1 MDIWVRKIK
10 GEWNILK
17 SPSGKFPAGGYRVTP
32 TGCRT
37 KAELID
43 WLDLQR
49 PMDKRG
55 EKIKIISA

>member
-17 SPSGKFPAGGYRVTP
+17 SPSGKYPTGGYKAMP

-43 WLDLQR
+43 YLDCQR

-55 EKIKIISA
+55 EKIKLVSA